1 MGMTPNKILLI
12 VMVILLLSLVFCKN
26 NKSKENFTSGN
37 ALAEWNKNA
46 ATYLCDKELDQST
59 VNPDFVKFCDRMVST
74 KDYSK
79 FSTLI
84 INTSRDYRTRTIPSR
99 EFIYGTK
106 IGQDWLPHKNMGIRD
121 GDLGQYQ
128 MDARSCGKFADS
140 KREVAA
146 FTKVNGKNI
155 CNLKS
160 SSKLIKQGG
169 VTSYVKGT
177 TNEFTYAFW
186 LKINTTEGRW
196 RDFIRAGDSR

>member
-84 INTSRDYRTRTIPSR
+84 IILQEIIEQELFP
-99 EFIYGTK
+99 
-106 IGQDWLPHKNMGIRD
+106 L
-121 GDLGQYQ
+121 
-128 MDARSCGKFADS
+128 A
-140 KREVAA
+140 
-146 FTKVNGKNI
+146 
-155 CNLKS
+155 NLFMEQK
-160 SSKLIKQGG
+160 
-169 VTSYVKGT
+169 
-177 TNEFTYAFW
+177 
-186 LKINTTEGRW
+186 
-196 RDFIRAGDSR
+196 